1 MRGAGTIGLEID
13 PGVWIGGVDLQAL
26 AGRHLVQQ
34 YLGLE
39 DRQGAIQPLGIQ
51 VFVVC

>member
-1 MRGAGTIGLEID
+1 MRGSGTIGLEID
-13 PGVWIGGVDLQAL
+13 LGVWIGGLNLQAFP
-26 AGRHLVQQ
+26 GRHLVKQ